1 MKLQWKVCEKNK
13 KHRIKPAT
21 TIFVNWKMANNRN
34 LREIYDLLDKLS
46 RKFSPDR
53 HKDILKKVTSGIS
66 ESQHGFVSNVQFDE
80 SIILA
85 KIKNHLASKSQVN
98 HATFL
103 TLHEQL
109 TTLTEP
115 KFRSSI
121 LTFLLSL
128 SDIETKL
135 PNTLESRDS
144 NGSTFMLPVRTSQA
158 STSASMDQI
167 YRTSTFR
174 VSKSAQ
180 KMSKRAKI
188 IAIFMLFLECVNEL
202 AKFR

>member
-1 MKLQWKVCEKNK
+1 MSNQ
-13 KHRIKPAT
+13 
-21 TIFVNWKMANNRN
+21 RN

-85 KIKNHLASKSQVN
+85 KIKNHLASKSQSN
-98 HATFL
+98 HASFL
-103 TLHEQL
+103 NLHEQL

-135 PNTLESRDS
+135 PNTLESRES
-144 NGSTFMLPVRTSQA
+144 NGSTFMLPVRNQA
-158 STSASMDQI
+158 STSASMEQI
-167 YRTSTFR
+167 YRTSTSR
-174 VSKSAQ
+174 VSKL
-180 KMSKRAKI
+180 KIKKSKRAKKNYHN
-188 IAIFMLFLECVNEL
+188 LFLECVNEL